1 MSYNQ
6 STNNIYKVT
15 LFFLKTKSDYK
26 LNWKLR
32 VKLTIGGDVSLS
44 CAINTWL
51 IPVSKSYT

>member
-26 LNWKLR
+26 FNWKLR

-44 CAINTWL
+44 CAINT
-51 IPVSKSYT
+51 